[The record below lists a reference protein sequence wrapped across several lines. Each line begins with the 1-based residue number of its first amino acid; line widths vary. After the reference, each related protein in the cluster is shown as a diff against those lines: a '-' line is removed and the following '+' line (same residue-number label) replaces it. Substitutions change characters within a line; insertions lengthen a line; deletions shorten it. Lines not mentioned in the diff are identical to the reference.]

1 MRRATSYSTRKG
13 EVVRLKN
20 SCRAYSSAVKSAHAQ
35 YDGHNGETAVIC
47 WGKLKN
53 RGSLLSHDASHDT
66 FIREAAEDSLPPFIT
81 EK

>member
-20 SCRAYSSAVKSAHAQ
+20 SCRAYSSAVKSAMAQ

-53 RGSLLSHDASHDT
+53 DGPLLADDARHNT
-66 FIREAAEDSLPPFIT
+66 VIRESETKLPEYKPND
-81 EK
+81 